1 MTPEQKESFIKELE
15 DAQMLKELEVL
26 IQNLDDEQ
34 LENLEEI
41 LTDDIDHATEFEK
54 IVKELRTMGLDEEDI
69 EDLRQLATLMNQF
82 LIQVPGL
89 ELKLEMKGGSDLLDN
104 IQLYLLGLPNK
115 LGPLGYIALHH
126 VLENGD
132 EEPQHG
138 DIVDVVIEPS
148 SVDKIELMIKEK
160 EQGDLIDDLY
170 TPSLRRKRSPGLG
183 LKNKVKAKILG

>member
-104 IQLYLLGLPNK
+104 IQVQTESFEEACLILIINFA
-115 LGPLGYIALHH
+115 AL
-126 VLENGD
+126 
-132 EEPQHG
+132 
-138 DIVDVVIEPS
+138 S
-148 SVDKIELMIKEK
+148 SWSAQQTWTSWLH
-160 EQGDLIDDLY
+160 
-170 TPSLRRKRSPGLG
+170 RSAPCS
-183 LKNKVKAKILG
+183 

>member
-1 MTPEQKESFIKELE
+1 MTRLVLSVVSLLLSSCQAGPASKLVPGALHHHHHDHHEDLPVMTPEQKESFIKELE

-104 IQLYLLGLPNK
+104 IQVQTRDY
-115 LGPLGYIALHH
+115 
-126 VLENGD
+126 
-132 EEPQHG
+132 
-138 DIVDVVIEPS
+138 
-148 SVDKIELMIKEK
+148 MIM
-160 EQGDLIDDLY
+160 
-170 TPSLRRKRSPGLG
+170 
-183 LKNKVKAKILG
+183 IL